1 MTKEGEHK
9 AFFFL
14 KLARILISSDC
25 VTQQGKPQATM
36 NRACDSIVNSTGES
50 LRNAVRRLATCFIS
64 IALRLVAGVVA
75 SCRAVDTTAYQMQCK
90 RVTKIL
96 FIFTAFAVCG
106 GNYAGTL
113 NGNLSTPNYPQNYP
127 DSSNCIWIIH
137 CPSNYYVSVSLPK
150 INIEE
155 DKTCAFDYLVFY
167 DGNSPRHRE
176 LSPDGSLANLKQN
189 RVCGSLNNMKWTST
203 SYSITAKFISDD
215 STSEKGFSGTW
226 HCKQK
231 FGEY

>member
-1 MTKEGEHK
+1 M
-9 AFFFL
+9 FVL

-25 VTQQGKPQATM
+25 VTQQGKSQATM

-50 LRNAVRRLATCFIS
+50 LRNAVGRLATCFIS
-64 IALRLVAGVVA
+64 IALRLVVGVVA
-75 SCRAVDTTAYQMQCK
+75 SCIALDATAYQMQCK
-90 RVTKIL
+90 IVTKIL
-96 FIFTAFAVCG
+96 FVFTAFAVCG

-113 NGNLSTPNYPQNYP
+113 NGNLSTPNYPLNYP
-127 DSSNCIWIIH
+127 DSSNCLWIIH
-137 CPSNYYVSVSLPK
+137 CPYNHYVTVSLPK

-155 DKTCAFDYLVFY
+155 DKTCAFDYLVFH
-167 DGNSPRHRE
+167 DGNSPSRPE
-176 LSPDGSLANLKQN
+176 LPPDGSLADLKQN

-231 FGEY
+231 LGEY